1 MAKTKGIISQ
11 EILKELSGKKD
22 VVIDK
27 QSTRFWTSVY
37 RQLFQGEALKERSVK
52 DAFYY
57 LRRKNLIAGEFKDD
71 KLYIKLTSE
80 GKKEVE
86 KYKIDWLKIFHPKRW
101 DKKWRLVVIDIPENK
116 VRREVFLTK
125 LGKLGFQKLQTNLWL
140 IPFPCEK
147 EINILRDYFNLNKEM
162 IRLIEAKKL
171 EGDESFKQSFKLGK

>member
-1 MAKTKGIISQ
+1 MAKTKGFISQ
-11 EILKELSGKKD
+11 EILKELSTKGD

-37 RQLFQGEALKERSVK
+37 RQLFLGKALKERAVK

-86 KYKIDWLKIFHPKRW
+86 KYKIDWLKISHPKTW
-101 DKKWRLVVIDIPENK
+101 DKKWRLVMIDIPKNK

-125 LGKLGFQKLQTNLWL
+125 LRKLGFQSLQRNVWL

-147 EINILRDYFNLNKEM
+147 EINILRNYFNLDKET
-162 IRLIEAKKL
+162 IRLIETKNL
-171 EGDESFKQSFKLGK
+171 EGDESFKQSFKLEK